1 MELKLKLH
9 SKNSFPKEGIFIKSK
24 SIGFWLDEIQNLG
37 LTLENCRVFPVP
49 GTTANELYGCMVLVD
64 FRTAKIKD
72 LGKNNFYQLIEN
84 KLFIPENTTVVPKLA
99 KEEWSKL
106 FSDHFHLLHPDIGL
120 VELEQE
126 IVWADYIQKPN
137 LLDIEV
143 IEPRKSVAI
152 PSFIS
157 SLRIEVDQEELL
169 KQIEDPYSEE
179 EKDENLP
186 FNLKKLMMG
195 NNKEMDKFLAYLEKN
210 PEKAMKLA
218 IPLDTIGSGRGGH
231 EGQFTFNSGLVNDFN
246 LEGLG
251 QFLNKLFSGNGF
263 TINMIRWGILV
274 LFVVL
279 VKSCDGPSSTI
290 DFGSIM
296 KFMFLCLI
304 IFFFIRAAIGDKA
317 SDRNRTK
324 SSGGAALVD
333 SDRFNTLQS
342 RYEKMA
348 EEYVSRKEYEK
359 AAHIYLKLLKNN
371 HKAAMVLEQGQLY
384 REAAGVYLKYLKNRA
399 KAAECYEKGHVYSE
413 AIVLYKELNDFEKV
427 GDLYLSLKNKKE
439 ADKHFRIVTDNY
451 EKNSQYVK
459 ASLIYRNKI
468 GEVKKAQELLLEGW
482 RTNKDPSKCLN
493 NYFANILS
501 VDVLSTEIST
511 IYEKEVDET
520 SNIRFLNILK
530 HEFSKDQ
537 KLEEVTR
544 NIAYQIVADKIE
556 ERPEL
561 ASELLHFNKNNTSMT
576 KDVMKYKLKV
586 KRTY

>member
-9 SKNSFPKEGIFIKSK
+9 SKNSFPKEGIFIKSN

-37 LTLENCRVFPVP
+37 LALENCRVFPVP
-49 GTTANELYGCMVLVD
+49 GTAANELYGCMVLADV
-64 FRTAKIKD
+64 RNTKIKD

-99 KEEWSKL
+99 KEEWGKL
-106 FSDHFHLLHPDIGL
+106 FSDHFHFLHPDIGL
-120 VELEQE
+120 VELEEE
-126 IVWADYIQKPN
+126 IVWSDYIQKPN

-157 SLRIEVDQEELL
+157 SLRIEVDKEELL

-179 EKDENLP
+179 EKEENLP

-195 NNKEMDKFLAYLEKN
+195 NNKEMDKFLAYLEKH

-231 EGQFTFNSGLVNDFN
+231 EGIFTFNSGLVNDFN

-251 QFLNKLFSGNGF
+251 GFLNKLFSGNGF

-279 VKSCDGPSSTI
+279 VKSCDGPSSPI

-296 KFMFLCLI
+296 KFMFLCMI
-304 IFFFIRAAIGDKA
+304 IFFFIKAATANNA
-317 SDRNRTK
+317 SDRTRTK

-333 SDRFNTLQS
+333 SDRFNTLQN

-348 EEYVSRKEYEK
+348 EEYVNRKEYEK

-384 REAAGVYLKYLKNRA
+384 REAAGVYLKYLQNKV
-399 KAAECYEKGHVYSE
+399 KAAECYEKGHAYNE
-413 AIVLYKELNDFEKV
+413 AIELYKELNQDEKV
-427 GDLYLSLKNKKE
+427 GDLYLILKNKKI
-439 ADKHFRIVTDNY
+439 ADRYFRIVIEDY
-451 EKNSQYVK
+451 KKNSQYVK

-468 GEVKKAQELLLEGW
+468 GDPKEAQELLLDGW
-482 RTNKDPSKCLN
+482 KTGKDASNCLN

-501 VDVLSTEIST
+501 HEALSKAITT
-511 IYEKEVDET
+511 RYEEDVDEKNKI
-520 SNIRFLNILK
+520 SFLNILK
-530 HEFSKDQ
+530 HEFNKGQ
-537 KLEEVTR
+537 ILEEVTR
-544 NIAYQIVADKIE
+544 NIAYEIVADKIE

-561 ASELLHFNKNNTSMT
+561 ASELIHFNKNNTSMT

-586 KRTY
+586 KRRY

>member
-24 SIGFWLDEIQNLG
+24 SMASWLEEIQNLG
-37 LTLENCRVFPVP
+37 LILENCRVFPVP
-49 GTTANELYGCMVLVD
+49 GTVANELYGCMVLADV
-64 FRTAKIKD
+64 RNTKIKD

-84 KLFIPENTTVVPKLA
+84 KLFIPENTTVVPKLT
-99 KEEWSKL
+99 KEEWNKL
-106 FSDHFHLLHPDIGL
+106 FSENYHFLHPNIGL

-126 IVWADYIQKPN
+126 VIWADYIQKPN
-137 LLDIEV
+137 VLDIEL

-157 SLRIEVDQEELL
+157 SLRIEIDKEELL
-169 KQIEDPYSEE
+169 KQIENPYSEE
-179 EKDENLP
+179 EESDEKLP

-218 IPLDTIGSGRGGH
+218 IPLDTVGSGRGGY
-231 EGQFTFNSGLVNDFN
+231 EGQFTFGSGFRDNFN
-246 LEGLG
+246 AEGLSHY
-251 QFLNKLFSGNGF
+251 FEKLAFGNGF
-263 TINMIRWGILV
+263 RINIVRYGLILLFIVLIR
-274 LFVVL
+274 
-279 VKSCDGPSSTI
+279 SCSSSSPGA
-290 DFGSIM
+290 DYADIM
-296 KFMFLCLI
+296 KFMFI
-304 IFFFIRAAIGDKA
+304 ATIVFFIIRAVAGSNGDNAA
-317 SDRNRTK
+317 SRT
-324 SSGGAALVD
+324 GGAALVD

-348 EEYVSRKEYEK
+348 EDYVSRKEYEK

-371 HKAAMVLEQGQLY
+371 HKAASVLEKGELY
-384 REAAGVYLKYLKNRA
+384 REAAGVYLKYLQNKN

-413 AIVLYKELNDFEKV
+413 AIVLYKELNEFEKV

-439 ADKHFRIVTDNY
+439 ADKYFRIVTENY
-451 EKNSQYVK
+451 ENNSQYVK
-459 ASLIYRNKI
+459 ASLVYKNKI
-468 GEVKKAQELLLEGW
+468 GEVNKAQELLLKGW
-482 RTNKDPSKCLN
+482 KTRNDASNCLN

-501 VDVLSTEIST
+501 VDALSNAITT
-511 IYEKEVDET
+511 IYEKEVDEVN
-520 SNIRFLNILK
+520 NISFLNILK
-530 HEFSKDQ
+530 HEFSKSQ

-544 NIAYQIVADKIE
+544 NIAYEIVASRIE

-561 ASELLHFNKNNTSMT
+561 ASELLHFNKNNKTIT

-586 KRTY
+586 KRRY